1 MKKIIALLFALAIA
15 TVVSAQINPD
25 VKPAAQDDKPLEVGE
40 YVSFTADNGM
50 EVFLIRKEGYP
61 KFRFSITCNLPK
73 LPEEQQP
80 EVRRIIADLL
90 SKGTSKQTV
99 KRIAEITGLMAGEVG
114 SSVNNTYCAGLK
126 RDINQLLPLLSDYL
140 QYPMLNKDT
149 IAASVKKEVTSLN
162 AQKKKPDSKK
172 EWIDTL
178 RDSLV
183 FQKNMNP
190 DPKAPTVAGYKAIT
204 ANSIKLYMEKYINPK
219 NSFCL
224 ITGDFTTEE
233 VKALINRNFKKWKG
247 GEKYVSTFKNEYKS
261 NYPTSRTIYV
271 VDKPGAVQSNI
282 GVSWPLFDAYPY
294 ADNEPVLLIMN
305 QIYGDGYNSNLNKNI
320 RGDKGLSYGAKNFL
334 SLNSAGGSCL
344 SQAKVRTSETAYALE
359 NIFFEML
366 RIRNEKPSQ
375 EDMDMAINGMLG
387 DYARSVSQLKSPVI
401 TGFCMVKSEFNL
413 PDDYLKTYPGK
424 IAKIT
429 AEDVRKASQTYVNPF
444 ECIVV
449 IEGNLD
455 ELKGKLEKFGP
466 VIYFT
471 SKGVRVH

>member
-1 MKKIIALLFALAIA
+1 MKKIIVLLFTLVISL
-15 TVVSAQINPD
+15 VVSAQINPD
-25 VKPAAQDDKPLEVGE
+25 IKPVALDANPLETGE
-40 YVSFTADNGM
+40 YISFTADNGM

-61 KFRFSITCNLPK
+61 KFRFSISYNLPK

-80 EVRRIIADLL
+80 EVRKIIADLI
-90 SKGTSKQTV
+90 SKGNSRYSV
-99 KRIAEITGLMAGEVG
+99 KKISEITEQLAGEVG
-114 SSVNNTYCAGLK
+114 SSVNNIYCNGLK
-126 RDINQLLPLLSDYL
+126 RDINQLLPLLSSYL
-140 QYPMLNKDT
+140 QYPLLNKDS
-149 IAASVKKEVTSLN
+149 IAASVEKEITALN
-162 AQKKKPDSKK
+162 GQKKKQDSNK
-172 EWIDTL
+172 EWIQTL

-190 DPKAPTVAGYKAIT
+190 DPKAPTVAGYKAVS
-204 ANSIKLYMEKYINPK
+204 ANSIKLYMEKYMNPK

-224 ITGDFTTEE
+224 ITGDFTSEE

-261 NYPTSRTIYV
+261 NYPKGRTIYV

-344 SQAKVRTSETAYALE
+344 SQALVRTSVTDYALE

-366 RIRNEKPSQ
+366 RIRNEKASQ

-387 DYARSVSQLKSPVI
+387 DYARSVSELKSPVI
-401 TGFCMVKSEFNL
+401 IGFCMVKSEFNL
-413 PDDYLKTYPGK
+413 PDDYLKTYPAK

-429 AEDVRKASQTYVNPF
+429 AEDVRKAAQTYVNPF
-444 ECIVV
+444 DCNVV
-449 IEGNLD
+449 IEGNLE
-455 ELKGKLEKFGP
+455 ELKGKMGKFGQ
-466 VIYFT
+466 VEYYT